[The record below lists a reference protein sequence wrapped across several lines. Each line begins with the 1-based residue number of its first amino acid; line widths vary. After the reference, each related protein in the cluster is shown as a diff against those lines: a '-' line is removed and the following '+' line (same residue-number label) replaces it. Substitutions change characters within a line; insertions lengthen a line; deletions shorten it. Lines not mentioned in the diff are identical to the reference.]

1 MINEIVKPLVQAAAI
16 YGVLIGA
23 YWLYKVFA

>member
-1 MINEIVKPLVQAAAI
+1 MIKEIVKPLVQAALI

-23 YWLYKVFA
+23 YWLHRAFV